1 MDSLLE
7 TFEQELVAC
16 ERAPRCVHNQGRTHT
31 SAFDASVPGQSVC
44 AFCQQSHSPTD
55 CGSVPDL
62 NGRKRILRNSGCSF
76 NCLRK
81 NHLSRN
87 CRSVSKCKRCQ
98 GKHHTSICERGSQS
112 RENPSLAT
120 PTELNPEAPAY
131 TPNPTT
137 NTLCLAEKKA
147 ILLQTACTV
156 VHNPSKLELATE
168 VRLLFDCGSSD
179 LTCLNE

>member
-1 MDSLLE
+1 MLE
-7 TFEQELVAC
+7 
-16 ERAPRCVHNQGRTHT
+16 T
-31 SAFDASVPGQSVC
+31 SAFVASAPGQPVC
-44 AFCQQSHSPTD
+44 AFCQQSHSLTD

-62 NGRKRILRNSGCSF
+62 NARKKILRNSGRCF

-87 CRSVSKCKRCQ
+87 CRSTSKCKQCQ
-98 GKHHTSICERGSQS
+98 GKRHTSICERGSQS

-137 NTLCLAEKKA
+137 NTLCSTEKKA
-147 ILLQTACTV
+147 MLLQTARTV
-156 VHNPSKLELATE
+156 AHNPLKPELATE
-168 VRLLFDCGSSD
+168 VRLLFDCGVSD
-179 LTCLNE
+179 LTTSDEATPTATHWLLFDCRSQQSYNE